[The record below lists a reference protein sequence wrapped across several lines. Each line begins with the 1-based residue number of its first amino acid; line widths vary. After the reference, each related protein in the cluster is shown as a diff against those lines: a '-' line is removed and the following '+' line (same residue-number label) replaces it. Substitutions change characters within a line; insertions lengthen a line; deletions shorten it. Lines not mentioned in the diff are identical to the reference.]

1 MKKTY
6 KTCKDLEHSL
16 YVAPNEIRSC
26 CQRFFYEG
34 KMRGDAKLIPIRENI
49 TPTSSDL
56 INARKKLFDEIQE
69 DKNEDCKGCP
79 FLTETDKK
87 PEFTSNVSHL
97 SIEHHSVCNLRCSY
111 CSETYWGGKRSKYNV
126 VEFISYLS
134 KSKSLNNCDQV
145 VWGGGEPTLDKSFEE
160 ILEEIHNHANPKTYH
175 RVFTNAVRYSDPVS
189 KFLKKGL
196 IKITTSIDA
205 GTEETFKK
213 VRGRPRFK
221 NVFENLKKYSDVD
234 PTKVTIKYIFT
245 EDNYSE
251 KEIDAFVENCKKFN
265 LNNCNYQI
273 SLNYKNSNLEFKI
286 LKSITYL
293 FYSLF
298 KNDIKKIFLDDH
310 IMIRFSSLKD
320 NELSELKNYLS
331 DHDASHILLD
341 PFKVKDLIIYGAGK
355 IAWEIISKTNFFK
368 EIENYDLVDNDKLK
382 IGQNLFDKKIM
393 PPSIIKDDNRDI
405 FIATAQHYDDVY
417 KKILSVKGNSKNII
431 SGLFI

>member
-221 NVFENLKKYSDVD
+221 NVFENLR
-234 PTKVTIKYIFT
+234 IL
-245 EDNYSE
+245 
-251 KEIDAFVENCKKFN
+251 FN
-265 LNNCNYQI
+265 ICN
-273 SLNYKNSNLEFKI
+273 F
-286 LKSITYL
+286 
-293 FYSLF
+293 
-298 KNDIKKIFLDDH
+298 
-310 IMIRFSSLKD
+310 
-320 NELSELKNYLS
+320 
-331 DHDASHILLD
+331 
-341 PFKVKDLIIYGAGK
+341 
-355 IAWEIISKTNFFK
+355 
-368 EIENYDLVDNDKLK
+368 
-382 IGQNLFDKKIM
+382 
-393 PPSIIKDDNRDI
+393 
-405 FIATAQHYDDVY
+405 
-417 KKILSVKGNSKNII
+417 
-431 SGLFI
+431 